1 MITGTSSTRYHACRT
16 ASSVP
21 SVAAAIE
28 IATPRLITRP
38 SEIVANVRRGG
49 LPWSRPRSII
59 AAYAHT
65 APGMYFPSCPTNMI
79 RPATRTGTRVPSPA
93 RISRQATSMKNWPS
107 STEPKAPS
115 TAQGDMRA
123 SAPVVSSQLAASP

>member
-1 MITGTSSTRYHACRT
+1 M
-16 ASSVP
+16 
-21 SVAAAIE
+21 AAAIE

-79 RPATRTGTRVPSPA
+79 RPAIRTGTRVPSPA
-93 RISRQATSMKNWPS
+93 RISRQASSMRNWPS
-107 STEPKAPS
+107 STAANAPS
-115 TAQGDMRA
+115 TAHGDIAARA
-123 SAPVVSSQLAASP
+123 VVVSSQLAASP